1 MFCLQEN
8 DFAVEAFHKTH
19 PKSIDVA
26 TRTSEMSGMRAAFAH
41 IANARSPLPKKAHGN
56 EDPFA
61 PSPPV
66 RLFLVIFGNLLTI
79 FGNFWQFLAMVR
91 KGNWTDAVFCVQVNR
106 SKAKDAFHGD
116 PFAPSPPP
124 HRREVTVLQ
133 TAGLSGAFLDAAKKD
148 AKVNARSHNPFDTN
162 SIDSAQAG
170 GLTATNSAV
179 IKATVSSS

>member
-41 IANARSPLPKKAHGN
+41 IANARSPLPKKAHAN

-66 RLFLVIFGNLLTI
+66 RLFLAI
-79 FGNFWQFLAMVR
+79 FWQSLAIFWQLLAMVR
-91 KGNWTDAVFCVQVNR
+91 KGNCTDAVFCVQVNR
-106 SKAKDAFHGD
+106 SKGAKDAFQD

-124 HRREVTVLQ
+124 RRREVTALQ

-162 SIDSAQAG
+162 SIDSAQTG
-170 GLTATNSAV
+170 GLTANNSAV

>member
-8 DFAVEAFHKTH
+8 NFAVEAFHKTH
-19 PKSIDVA
+19 PKSIDVS

-41 IANARSPLPKKAHGN
+41 IANARSPVPKKAHAN
-56 EDPFA
+56 DDPFA

-66 RLFLVIFGNLLTI
+66 RLFLAI
-79 FGNFWQFLAMVR
+79 FWQFLAMVR

-162 SIDSAQAG
+162 SIDSAQTG
-170 GLTATNSAV
+170 GLTANNSAV

>member
-41 IANARSPLPKKAHGN
+41 IANARSPLPKKAHAN

-66 RLFLVIFGNLLTI
+66 RLFLAI
-79 FGNFWQFLAMVR
+79 FWQFLAMVR
-91 KGNWTDAVFCVQVNR
+91 KGNWTDAVFCAQVNR

-124 HRREVTVLQ
+124 RRREVTVLQ

-148 AKVNARSHNPFDTN
+148 AKVNARSHDPFDTD

-170 GLTATNSAV
+170 GLTANNSAV